1 MLVVVAVVR
10 VPVIAGQTPWH
21 EMEAAAVV
29 TTGSG
34 HLLRRGE
41 QSAASSQACAIP
53 RQIMERRSLLKTGSL
68 CSVICSREDTPRIR
82 LNGRTFLPRHDS
94 PEATRKRLQAPGSET
109 VNCDQCFFNPYLFRS
124 RAKL

>member
-21 EMEAAAVV
+21 EMEAAAAVV

-82 LNGRTFLPRHDS
+82 EGD
-94 PEATRKRLQAPGSET
+94 
-109 VNCDQCFFNPYLFRS
+109 
-124 RAKL
+124 RANV

>member
-10 VPVIAGQTPWH
+10 VPVIAGQTP

-82 LNGRTFLPRHDS
+82 EGD
-94 PEATRKRLQAPGSET
+94 
-109 VNCDQCFFNPYLFRS
+109 
-124 RAKL
+124 RANV